1 MSDTKEDPE
10 ASVSA
15 AGVNPKWE
23 YRERLNI
30 HAQMTDVVK
39 KTYDLSKS
47 QLEAYRRKLRKMQ
60 YGS

>member
-1 MSDTKEDPE
+1 MKH
-10 ASVSA
+10 
-15 AGVNPKWE
+15 KWE

-30 HAQMTDVVK
+30 HNQMTDVVQ
-39 KTYDLSKS
+39 KTIDATKS

>member
-1 MSDTKEDPE
+1 MSDPKEDPE
-10 ASVSA
+10 AVVGS
-15 AGVNPKWE
+15 AGVDPKWE

-30 HAQMTDVVK
+30 HEKMTDVVK

-47 QLEAYRRKLRKMQ
+47 QLEAMRLKLRKMQ